1 MPSVQA
7 ATMLLTMCWLGS
19 AGGSTGRVGAAA
31 APSLLVPPSAFV
43 VSVGVNAT
51 ADERYAAEMIADEL
65 GNRTCGQRLPV
76 VETNATAGRP
86 TIAVGAAALAALAL
100 QHFAGLPRQLL
111 PADSAAALGDD
122 GFVLIGGGSHRWL
135 ALSGRDGSPRGT
147 SSHGRQS
154 QSMHAPLVPAG
165 CLVRTAENHPALME
179 YTGAHEDDLTAH
191 GQAPPTPPSSSSRRS
206 ACGSLPT
213 TARRTRAAP
222 RPCPPSTAPGGRRS
236 SRTAASLCGR
246 ATGNTVRT
254 HAGPPVTPTDS
265 LWPAITLPRRW
276 LAART
281 LPESRTRSVRRTR
294 NGSGRPPR
302 DQSRRSSGRSAGLTA
317 RWWRT

>member
-1 MPSVQA
+1 
-7 ATMLLTMCWLGS
+7 
-19 AGGSTGRVGAAA
+19 
-31 APSLLVPPSAFV
+31 
-43 VSVGVNAT
+43 
-51 ADERYAAEMIADEL
+51 
-65 GNRTCGQRLPV
+65 
-76 VETNATAGRP
+76 
-86 TIAVGAAALAALAL
+86 
-100 QHFAGLPRQLL
+100 
-111 PADSAAALGDD
+111 
-122 GFVLIGGGSHRWL
+122 VLIGGGSHRWL

-265 LWPAITLPRRW
+265 LWLAITLPRQ
-276 LAART
+276 LVGGENTAGIPYSLSAT
-281 LPESRTRSVRRTR
+281 HPEWFW
-294 NGSGRPPR
+294 PPPAGPKPP
-302 DQSRRSSGRSAGLTA
+302 QFWQVCWSNSSLVAYMIAYAKAVLQKSPATKYLLITFFG
-317 RWWRT
+317 